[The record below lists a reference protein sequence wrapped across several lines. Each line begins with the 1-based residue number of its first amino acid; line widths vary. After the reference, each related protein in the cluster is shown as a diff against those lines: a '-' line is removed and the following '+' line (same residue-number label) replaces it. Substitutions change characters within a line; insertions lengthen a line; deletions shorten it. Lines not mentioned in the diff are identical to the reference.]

1 MEHSETNQLHT
12 ENQKQCMQTIKW
24 MSQCHTELSNITKS
38 QVGDTG
44 GKMARSGSNQPITSM
59 ENISTKTRDS
69 DSCFISVVHC

>member
-1 MEHSETNQLHT
+1 MDVIVP
-12 ENQKQCMQTIKW
+12 QK
-24 MSQCHTELSNITKS
+24 LSNITKS

-44 GKMARSGSNQPITSM
+44 GKMTRSGSNQPITFM